1 MSLKVVQVP
10 PSTVERVEG
19 VIIGIP
25 ALAYIGVDDDK
36 IVGSCGLAW
45 GNGRCWIWLQFIEPK
60 PSYAITVYRKAKMLL
75 KKAWQM
81 GENEVFTPRDDKYPT
96 SKKLLTT
103 LGFQKFTVEAG
114 VEIWRY
120 VKVD

>member
-19 VIIGIP
+19 VVIGIP

-60 PSYAITVYRKAKMLL
+60 PSYAITVYRKARLL
-75 KKAWQM
+75 LSKALQL
-81 GENEVFTPRDDKYPT
+81 GETEIYTPRDAQYET
-96 SKKLLTT
+96 SEKLLKS
-103 LGFQKFTVEAG
+103 LGFKFYAIEADK
-114 VEIWRY
+114 EIWRY
-120 VKVD
+120 EWI